1 MIEKIKKDF
10 YYENFWEQ
18 FQSSD
23 YFKFFGYTRHS
34 SFKRFL
40 DNEKYYEHIWCESW
54 SKINTRERNTISFDR
69 ELFVKLCQLKNIL
82 VQEVEQIAVEY
93 YSSQFKKRILNF
105 RVRTKADIGSPL
117 QMYNVPMGKY
127 YTYSL
132 NTYNMAKDLLLCP
145 YDVFKFFNEESHSI
159 RFIKAGLT
167 NEFKAD
173 AIKIPFLS
181 CDHTY
186 YASRYE
192 FLLALKLIIK
202 KYKMSEVSKKLA
214 AVYYGYIKEMLDE
227 QTKIDQLKKEKYN
240 KIKREKEKKAFNPS
254 ANVKDMYRKACKLYH
269 PDKNPKGEEIFKIIN
284 KAYQEGDVSILKKYS
299 TIL

>member
-132 NTYNMAKDLLLCP
+132 YC
-145 YDVFKFFNEESHSI
+145 
-159 RFIKAGLT
+159 
-167 NEFKAD
+167 
-173 AIKIPFLS
+173 
-181 CDHTY
+181 
-186 YASRYE
+186 
-192 FLLALKLIIK
+192 LIIS
-202 KYKMSEVSKKLA
+202 YTSSL
-214 AVYYGYIKEMLDE
+214 
-227 QTKIDQLKKEKYN
+227 TKGFIPT
-240 KIKREKEKKAFNPS
+240 PS
-254 ANVKDMYRKACKLYH
+254 LTLFLMQVEHILIVGTYTSDTLSGKPCGGSSPL
-269 PDKNPKGEEIFKIIN
+269 ITIIN
-284 KAYQEGDVSILKKYS
+284 L
-299 TIL
+299 